1 MSEPNRE
8 KSKAD
13 SEQLTEFE
21 AAAHEKQVGLLT
33 EFFLFLK
40 EEKKWWLT
48 PIILMLLLVG
58 GLAFLS
64 TTGVAPFIYSLF

>member
-1 MSEPNRE
+1 MSEDKKNDGESQP
-8 KSKAD
+8 K
-13 SEQLTEFE
+13 QLTEFE
-21 AAAHEKQVGLLT
+21 AAAQEKPIGLLT

-58 GLAFLS
+58 GLAALS
-64 TTGVAPFIYSLF
+64 TTGAAPFIYSLF